1 MIGKN
6 KGFTL
11 VELIIAMAL
20 LSIIIALSF
29 SVLNFSGKAFKV
41 STEEYEL
48 QSSMRLAVEEV
59 NNIVRYSTALF
70 TVPESSF
77 EEDNLTAGWDYFGV
91 RNVKVNDNPKVIES
105 EIVIYKYDGDTDTH
119 IPQVIVPAKENI
131 TYDLFFYKT
140 SPHDKDKLL
149 KFIIEASIKKNNSGD
164 EGAKKVTIESKTE
177 ALNALQVVDR
187 GTNLS
192 MATAIAYR
200 SDDRPDSIVGHIAM
214 VLDTSGSMDWN
225 LQGYGASE
233 KKKKR
238 INILKKEAK
247 ELISSFAKEDNV
259 DISLVP
265 FATSANR
272 PRPFR
277 NAQLKEEELT
287 EKIDALEAIG
297 GTNTGDGLR
306 RAYYQLKS
314 HNEELIEGT
323 TANNYIIVLV
333 DGVTTFYSAKRGR
346 DRNLYYITDDGDIDE
361 DRQVYGNGSSLDKW
375 GTVYVNTIGNMIQE
389 NNFAKVFVIGFSSKD
404 SDLASVNDIANA
416 CGAPPQ
422 RVFRA
427 GSPEELNKV
436 FSTIRQ
442 EIINDLWHLM
452 GPKL

>member
-11 VELIIAMAL
+11 IELIIAMAL

-105 EIVIYKYDGDTDTH
+105 EIVIYKYDGDMDTH

-131 TYDLFFYKT
+131 TYDLFFDKT

-149 KFIIEASIKKNNSGD
+149 KFIIEASIKKKNSGD
-164 EGAKKVTIESKTE
+164 EGAKKITIESKTE

-187 GTNLS
+187 GTDLS

-214 VLDTSGSMDWN
+214 VLDTSGSMNLN
-225 LQGYGASE
+225 LQGYSASE
-233 KKKKR
+233 EKKKR

-247 ELISSFAKEDNV
+247 ELITSFAKEANV

-265 FATSANR
+265 FATSANK
-272 PRPFR
+272 PKSFK
-277 NAQLKEEELT
+277 NAQSKVEELT
-287 EKIDALEAIG
+287 NDIDGLEAEG

-333 DGVTTFYSAKRGR
+333 DGETTFYSARRGSGR
-346 DRNLYYITDDGDIDE
+346 SLYYITRDGDIYE
-361 DRQVYGNGSSLDKW
+361 STQVYGNGSSLDQK
-375 GTVYVNTIGNMIQE
+375 GVDYVNKIGSMIKT
-389 NNFAKVFVIGFSSKD
+389 NNFAKVFVIGFSSGAGD
-404 SDLASVNDIANA
+404 VNYIATA
-416 CGAPPQ
+416 CGASSEHVYQ
-422 RVFRA
+422 A